1 MAFALSHPAHRLRP
15 FHGATAAV
23 RRGLPIRALAALLV
37 AAGAVFASPLA
48 AQEEPVLEIEGMTYV
63 ASQGADNELVL
74 EAQRARYRAGRS
86 LVHLEGVQARV
97 APGAGQPGFEMTC
110 AQADFDLGRSDF
122 QARGQVRGRTRD
134 GREIATDRLSYRH
147 DQGLVSTD
155 DPVVIRDANGTYRGG
170 GFRYRVKDGSFQ
182 LVGGASVEQQP

>member
-1 MAFALSHPAHRLRP
+1 MMFTLTQPAHRLRP
-15 FHGATAAV
+15 FRGATAPGL
-23 RRGLPIRALAALLV
+23 RRLAIRALAALLV
-37 AAGAVFASPLA
+37 TVCAVSALPLA

-63 ASQGADNELVL
+63 ASQGAENELVL
-74 EAQRARYRAGRS
+74 EAERARYRAGRS

-147 DQGLVSTD
+147 DEGLVSTD
-155 DPVVIRDANGTYRGG
+155 DPVVIRDVTGTYRGG

>member
-1 MAFALSHPAHRLRP
+1 VL
-15 FHGATAAV
+15 
-23 RRGLPIRALAALLV
+23 LASLALL
-37 AAGAVFASPLA
+37 ASPLA
-48 AQEEPVLEIEGMTYV
+48 AQEEPDLEIEGMTYV
-63 ASQGADNELVL
+63 ASQGDANELVL

-110 AQADFDLGRSDF
+110 AQADFDLTRRDL
-122 QARGQVRGRTRD
+122 QARGRVRGRTRD

-147 DQGLVSTD
+147 DLGVVSTD
-155 DPVVIRDANGTYRGG
+155 DPVVIRDAGGTYRGG
-170 GFRYRVKDGSFQ
+170 GFRYHVKDGSFQ